1 MTENI
6 CKKMNFQT
14 NQKMLDLQYVMI
26 IKNNWKL
33 NKFQE
38 NKIYKILTPSSQV
51 FQKVQWAFKIRK
63 KKVYLN
69 KIFFKVYKRASL
81 EINSLLCKIH

>member
-6 CKKMNFQT
+6 CQKMNFQT

-51 FQKVQWAFKIRK
+51 FQKVQWVFKIRK

-69 KIFFKVYKRASL
+69 KIFFQVYKRASL

>member
-1 MTENI
+1 MTENV
-6 CKKMNFQT
+6 CQKMNFQT

-51 FQKVQWAFKIRK
+51 FQKVQWVFKIRK

-69 KIFFKVYKRASL
+69 KIFFQVYKRASL

>member
-6 CKKMNFQT
+6 CQKMNFQT

-33 NKFQE
+33 NKFKQ
-38 NKIYKILTPSSQV
+38 NKIQKILTPSSQV
-51 FQKVQWAFKIRK
+51 FQKVQWVFKIRK

-69 KIFFKVYKRASL
+69 KIFFQVYKRASL

>member
-1 MTENI
+1 
-6 CKKMNFQT
+6 MNFQT

-33 NKFQE
+33 NKFKQ
-38 NKIYKILTPSSQV
+38 NKIQKILTPSSQV
-51 FQKVQWAFKIRK
+51 FQKVQWVFKIRK

-69 KIFFKVYKRASL
+69 KIFFQVYKRASL

>member
-1 MTENI
+1 MTKNI
-6 CKKMNFQT
+6 CQKMNFQT

-33 NKFQE
+33 NKFQQ
-38 NKIYKILTPSSQV
+38 NKIQKILTPSSQV
-51 FQKVQWAFKIRK
+51 FQKVQWVFKIRK

-69 KIFFKVYKRASL
+69 KIFFQVYKRASL

>member
-1 MTENI
+1 
-6 CKKMNFQT
+6 MNFLT

-33 NKFQE
+33 NKFQQ
-38 NKIYKILTPSSQV
+38 NKIQKILTPSSQV
-51 FQKVQWAFKIRK
+51 FQKVQWVFKIRK

-69 KIFFKVYKRASL
+69 KIFFQVYKRASL

>member
-1 MTENI
+1 
-6 CKKMNFQT
+6 MNFQT

-51 FQKVQWAFKIRK
+51 FQKVQWVFKIRK

-69 KIFFKVYKRASL
+69 KIFFQVYKRASL

>member
-6 CKKMNFQT
+6 CQKMNFQT

-51 FQKVQWAFKIRK
+51 FQKVQWVFKIRK
-63 KKVYLN
+63 NKVYLN
-69 KIFFKVYKRASL
+69 KIFFQVYKRASL